1 LVNDHP
7 TAWVMMVQPIIMS
20 SACAIGLIVM
30 AVAEVVRVD
39 LKSALAETVDCCE
52 LFSYAV
58 VVTSPMS

>member
-1 LVNDHP
+1 
-7 TAWVMMVQPIIMS
+7 MMVQPIIMS

-30 AVAEVVRVD
+30 AVAEVARVN

-58 VVTSPMS
+58 VAASPMS